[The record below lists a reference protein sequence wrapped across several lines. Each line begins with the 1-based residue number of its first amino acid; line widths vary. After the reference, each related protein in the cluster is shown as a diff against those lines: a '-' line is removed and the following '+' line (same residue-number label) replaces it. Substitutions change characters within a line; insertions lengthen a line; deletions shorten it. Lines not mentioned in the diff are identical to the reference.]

1 MNIRGI
7 YKTSLID
14 FPGRI
19 STVLFSGGCNLR
31 CKYCHNPSLA
41 CNWGSLTLYR
51 NEEALGLMKK
61 RNKLI
66 DGVTI
71 TGGEPT
77 LSQNIEAFLGMIKS
91 LQLAVKI
98 DTNGLNPKVI
108 DRLATQKYIDY
119 AAVDVKTS
127 PRKYCG
133 LTGADIDFERIAET
147 IDILRRRGI
156 DYEVRTTCVP
166 GYVTP
171 EDLRDIGSAI
181 GRVKKYCLQQFNTEV
196 PLLDRSW
203 EHIEPYSAATLRQF
217 EAIIHTFADTCEIRG
232 I

>member
-14 FPGRI
+14 FPGKI

-41 CNWGSLTLYR
+41 CNWGTLALTG

-77 LSQNIEAFLGMIKS
+77 LSNNIEAFIETIKELS
-91 LQLAVKI
+91 LAVKI
-98 DTNGLNPKVI
+98 DTNGLKPEVI
-108 DRLATQKYIDY
+108 DRLAAKKYIDY

-127 PRKYCG
+127 PEKYRE
-133 LTGADIDFERIAET
+133 LTGTDVDFNRIIES
-147 IDILRRRGI
+147 IEILRSRNI
-156 DYEVRTTCVP
+156 DYEIRTTCVP

-171 EDLRDIGSAI
+171 EDLTDIGNAL
-181 GRVKKYCLQQFNTEV
+181 GRVNKYCLQQFNNSV

-203 EHIEPYSAATLRQF
+203 EGIEPYSIETLYRF
-217 EAIIHTFADTCEIRG
+217 RDIALSFADTCELRG

>member
-14 FPGRI
+14 FPGKI

-31 CKYCHNPSLA
+31 CRYCHNPSLA
-41 CNWGSLTLYR
+41 CNWRTLALTG
-51 NEEALGLMKK
+51 NEEALGLVKK

-77 LSQNIEAFLGMIKS
+77 LSNNIETFIETIKELS
-91 LQLAVKI
+91 LAVKI
-98 DTNGLNPKVI
+98 DTNGLKPEVI
-108 DRLATQKYIDY
+108 DRLAGKEYIDY

-127 PRKYCG
+127 PKKYRE
-133 LTGADIDFERIAET
+133 LTGTDIDFDRIIES
-147 IDILRRRGI
+147 IDILRSHGI
-156 DYEVRTTCVP
+156 DYEIRTTCVP
-166 GYVTP
+166 GYVTS
-171 EDLRDIGSAI
+171 EDLSEIGDAI
-181 GRVKKYCLQQFNTEV
+181 GRVKKYCLQQFNREV

-203 EHIEPYSAATLRQF
+203 EHIDPYHITTLRQYKD
-217 EAIIHTFADTCEIRG
+217 IVQTFADTCELRG